1 MYKRNEIEHLS
12 ESEVWDILENYSI
25 ATDDELSLI
34 TDINGYS
41 IETLESVIYAREGLN
56 TVEQLL
62 EYLDLIEEDDEEEEN
77 EEA

>member
-12 ESEVWDILENYSI
+12 ESEVWSILENYSI

-56 TVEQLL
+56 DVEQLL